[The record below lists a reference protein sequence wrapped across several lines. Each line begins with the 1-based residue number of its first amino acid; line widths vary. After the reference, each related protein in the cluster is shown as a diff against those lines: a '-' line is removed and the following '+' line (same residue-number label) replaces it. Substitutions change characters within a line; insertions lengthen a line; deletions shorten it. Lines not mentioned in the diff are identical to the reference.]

1 METVPVA
8 VFISGRGSNLQA
20 LISHTMANRNCG
32 WAVTLVISD
41 KSDAFG
47 LQIAENAG
55 IEARFIDPVGRKK
68 SVYESEINN
77 ILDECNIKLIAL
89 AGYMRLV
96 GKTILSR
103 WKGRILN
110 IHPSILPSFPGLD
123 AQAAA
128 LDSGVKIS
136 GCTVHLVDEGM
147 DTGEILGQLT
157 VSVENDDTPET
168 LSKRILKKEHALYG
182 MMISEFVKI
191 HFPGQNSLDFLM
203 QRHDILMTGNKESIE
218 NMLKT
223 AGESGKPFALISS
236 CLCGINC
243 RYDGKS
249 QKLLEIERLSE
260 RYELIPVCPEA
271 FAGMGIPRRPVEFK
285 CFVEDNIEKC
295 DLMDENSLSFLEI
308 LTEASEK
315 ILNLLEGAGII
326 FSILKERSPS
336 CGVNWVYLDGKLVPG
351 RGIFCR
357 KLIENGVFT
366 ISDESVSENTNS
378 TFSPKILK
386 SGNKKC

>member
-1 METVPVA
+1 MEVVPVA

-20 LISHTMANRNCG
+20 LISHTMTNRNCG

-41 KSDAFG
+41 KSDAPG

-55 IEARFIDPVGRKK
+55 IDKRFIDPVGRKK

-77 ILDECNIKLIAL
+77 ILDEYNIQLIAL

-123 AQAAA
+123 AQVAA
-128 LDSGVKIS
+128 LDSGVKVS

-157 VSVENDDTPET
+157 AKVESDDTPET
-168 LSKRILKKEHALYG
+168 LSKRILKKEHVLYG
-182 MMISEFVKI
+182 MMISEFVKK
-191 HFPGQNSLDFLM
+191 HFPGENSLEFLEK
-203 QRHDILMTGNKESIE
+203 RHELIMTGNKEVIE

-260 RYELIPVCPEA
+260 QYELIPVCPES
-271 FAGMGIPRRPVEFK
+271 FAGMGIPRNPVEFK
-285 CFVEDNIEKC
+285 CSTEDGIEKY
-295 DLMDENSLSFLEI
+295 DLMDENKLSFLEI
-308 LTEASEK
+308 LTETSEK
-315 ILNLLEGAGII
+315 ILYLLGSERII
-326 FSILKERSPS
+326 FAILKERSPS
-336 CGVNWVYLDGKLVPG
+336 CGVNWIYLDGKLVPG

-366 ISDESVSENTNS
+366 VSDETVSENTNS